1 MLIRGGLIE
10 ESLSQ
15 GGGAHSRGGAQL
27 KIYYQ
32 GGGGR
37 SFEGGGSFGRGA
49 LFRGNTVFQII
60 LRISL

>member
-1 MLIRGGLIE
+1 MRRGLIE

-15 GGGAHSRGGAQL
+15 GGGELIRGGGGAQL

-37 SFEGGGSFGRGA
+37 SFEGGTHSRGGA
-49 LFRGNTVFQII
+49 LSRKYGMYKNYI
-60 LRISL
+60 L